1 MRAIAF
7 PPQSRPQILATGGAE
22 KKLRVFDLSLSS
34 GSSSTTDPTTSTTN
48 GASAASAP
56 AAATSAATAQAP
68 SYEIGPGVHTGT
80 IRSVVWTPSPSVLVT
95 ACEDRM
101 LRWWD
106 MRARAP
112 VGSFTLDGPLGSCE
126 MDALGLREG
135 SASLSVAAG
144 KNVYFFE
151 SDRPAALVKKIET
164 KYEIASVA
172 INGRAGKFITGSP
185 KDTWVRVWDLE
196 SEVETGASFI

>member
-1 MRAIAF
+1 
-7 PPQSRPQILATGGAE
+7 
-22 KKLRVFDLSLSS
+22 
-34 GSSSTTDPTTSTTN
+34 
-48 GASAASAP
+48 
-56 AAATSAATAQAP
+56 
-68 SYEIGPGVHTGT
+68 
-80 IRSVVWTPSPSVLVT
+80 
-95 ACEDRM
+95 M

-144 KNVYFFE
+144 KHVYFFE

-185 KDTWVRVWDLE
+185 RDTWVRVWDLE
-196 SEVETGASFI
+196 SEVETGMFFI